1 MQRSNLNRTLL
12 SSALL
17 ASALLGTPM
26 ALAAP
31 VVLNIPAQPL
41 ASALNEFGKQTSL
54 QVLYSPDQ
62 VQGISSHSVSGSLE
76 PIKAL
81 EALLQGSGI
90 SYQLNGD
97 TLILNVAQGQGL
109 ELGATTISGQ
119 GQGALLTTED
129 TGSYTTAASNSSTK
143 LPLSIRETP
152 QTVTVI
158 TRQLMDDQA
167 VQSIG
172 DVLRNAPGISTQ
184 AYDSDRMEYSARG
197 YAITNFQYDGVNARY
212 DGVFDE
218 GATKVDMAL
227 YDRVDIVKGATGLLS
242 GSGEPSATV
251 NLIRKKPT
259 REFKASVTAS
269 AGSWDNYRTE
279 GDISGPLN
287 EDASVRGRLVGVYQ
301 DADSYLDH
309 YSK

>member
-119 GQGALLTTED
+119 G
-129 TGSYTTAASNSSTK
+129 
-143 LPLSIRETP
+143 
-152 QTVTVI
+152 
-158 TRQLMDDQA
+158 
-167 VQSIG
+167 
-172 DVLRNAPGISTQ
+172 
-184 AYDSDRMEYSARG
+184 
-197 YAITNFQYDGVNARY
+197 
-212 DGVFDE
+212 
-218 GATKVDMAL
+218 
-227 YDRVDIVKGATGLLS
+227 
-242 GSGEPSATV
+242 
-251 NLIRKKPT
+251 
-259 REFKASVTAS
+259 
-269 AGSWDNYRTE
+269 
-279 GDISGPLN
+279 
-287 EDASVRGRLVGVYQ
+287 
-301 DADSYLDH
+301 
-309 YSK
+309 